1 MKIFFYILS
10 ILPLKFIFSFLDISF
25 KFLPLSLLRILSPFK
40 VTRKNLSIVFPD
52 TTSLELDMLAKESF
66 KETIKSLYE
75 TLYTWS
81 RSSQNIILKVKKINN
96 RFLFNGSNHEDGLI
110 IFAPHNRSIDFMLR
124 WISTQRPHTS
134 LYKKIKFSLIDQFVK
149 KFREE
154 ENCKMVET
162 GIGGVKSIL
171 NALEKNQMTCMAS
184 DQVPADG
191 LGTYSK
197 FFGHECYS
205 FALAPKLA
213 RKTKKEILLT
223 YLSYKRDIGHIINF
237 KRPSVEIYEKNG
249 VDVMNR
255 EMEDAIRKSPS
266 EYSWEYKKFRKLSGD
281 IRDIYK
287 N

>member
-10 ILPLKFIFSFLDISF
+10 ILPVKFIFSFLDIFF
-25 KFLPLSLLRILSPFK
+25 KFLPLSFLRIFSPFK
-40 VTRKNLSIVFPD
+40 VTRKNLSIVFPN

-81 RSSQNIILKVKKINN
+81 RSPHKIILEVKKINN
-96 RFLFNGSNHEDGLI
+96 RFLLNASNHKDGLI

-124 WISTQRPHTS
+124 WISTQRSHTS
-134 LYKKIKFSLIDQFVK
+134 LYKKIKFGPIDKFVK

-213 RKTKKEILLT
+213 RKTKKEILLS

-237 KRPSVEIYEKNG
+237 KKPSVEIYEKNG
-249 VDVMNR
+249 VDVMNK
-255 EMEDAIRKSPS
+255 EIEYEIKKSPL
-266 EYSWEYKKFRKLSGD
+266 EYSWEYKKFRKLSGE
-281 IRDIYK
+281 IKDIYK

>member
-10 ILPLKFIFSFLDISF
+10 ILPVKFIFLFLDISF
-25 KFLPLSLLRILSPFK
+25 KFLPLSFLRIFSPFK

-96 RFLFNGSNHEDGLI
+96 RFLFNAPNHEDGLI

-124 WISTQRPHTS
+124 WISTQRSHTS
-134 LYKKIKFSLIDQFVK
+134 LYKKIKFTLIDQFVK

-249 VDVMNR
+249 VDVMNK
-255 EMEDAIRKSPS
+255 EMEDEIRKSPS

>member
-1 MKIFFYILS
+1 MKIFFYALS
-10 ILPLKFIFSFLDISF
+10 ILPIKLVFSFLDIFF
-25 KFLPLSLLRILSPFK
+25 KFLPLKFLQIFSPFN
-40 VTRKNLSIVFPD
+40 VTRKNLSIAFENSSPSEID
-52 TTSLELDMLAKESF
+52 LLAKESY

-81 RSSQNIILKVKKINN
+81 RPPKKIISKVKKINN
-96 RFLFNGSNHEDGLI
+96 RFLFNFPNHENGLI

-134 LYKKIKFSLIDQFVK
+134 LYKKIKFKPIDKFVK

-154 ENCKMVET
+154 ENCRMVET
-162 GIGGVKSIL
+162 GIGGVKSIF
-171 NALEKNQMTCMAS
+171 NALENNQMTCMAS

-191 LGTYSK
+191 LGIYSK

-213 RKTKKEILLT
+213 RKTNKEILLT
-223 YLSYKRDIGHIINF
+223 YLSYKSDIGHIINF
-237 KRPSVEIYEKNG
+237 KRPNIEIYEKNG
-249 VDVMNR
+249 VDVMNK
-255 EMEDAIRKSPS
+255 EMENEIRKSPL

-281 IRDIYK
+281 IKDIYK

>member
-1 MKIFFYILS
+1 MKVFFYILS
-10 ILPLKFIFSFLDISF
+10 ILPIKLVFSFLDIF
-25 KFLPLSLLRILSPFK
+25 FNFLPISFLRIFSSFK

-52 TTSLELDMLAKESF
+52 AKSAEIDMLAKKSYN
-66 KETIKSLYE
+66 ETIKSLYE

-81 RSSQNIILKVKKINN
+81 RPSRNIILKVKKINN
-96 RFLFNGSNHEDGLI
+96 RFLFTSSNHQNGLI

-134 LYKKIKFSLIDQFVK
+134 LYKKIKFRPINKFVK

-154 ENCKMVET
+154 ENCTMVET
-162 GIGGVKSIL
+162 GIGGVKTIFS
-171 NALEKNQMTCMAS
+171 ALENNQMTCMAS

-191 LGTYSK
+191 FGIYSK

-223 YLSYKRDIGHIINF
+223 YLSYKKDIGHVINF
-237 KRPSVEIYEKNG
+237 KEPNIEIYEENG
-249 VDVMNR
+249 VDVMNK
-255 EMEDAIRKSPS
+255 EMEDEIMKSPL

-281 IRDIYK
+281 IKDIYK

>member
-10 ILPLKFIFSFLDISF
+10 ILPVKFIFLFLDISF
-25 KFLPLSLLRILSPFK
+25 KFLPLSFLRIFSPFK

-81 RSSQNIILKVKKINN
+81 RSSQNIIFKVKKINN

-191 LGTYSK
+191 LGTHSK

-249 VDVMNR
+249 VDVMNK
-255 EMEDAIRKSPS
+255 EMEDEIRKSPS

>member
-10 ILPLKFIFSFLDISF
+10 ILPVKFIFLFLDISF
-25 KFLPLSLLRILSPFK
+25 KFLPLSFLRTFSPFK

-249 VDVMNR
+249 VDVMNK
-255 EMEDAIRKSPS
+255 EMEDEIRKSPS

>member
-96 RFLFNGSNHEDGLI
+96 RFLFNGSNYEDGLI

-213 RKTKKEILLT
+213 RKTKKEILLS
-223 YLSYKRDIGHIINF
+223 YLSYKKDIGHIINF
-237 KRPSVEIYEKNG
+237 KKPSVEIYEKNG
-249 VDVMNR
+249 VDVMNK
-255 EMEDAIRKSPS
+255 EMEDEIRKSPS

>member
-10 ILPLKFIFSFLDISF
+10 ILPLKFIFSFLDIFF

-249 VDVMNR
+249 VDVMNK
-255 EMEDAIRKSPS
+255 EMEDEIRKSPS

>member
-10 ILPLKFIFSFLDISF
+10 ILPLKFIFSFLDIFF
-25 KFLPLSLLRILSPFK
+25 KFLPLSFLRIFSAFK
-40 VTRKNLSIVFPD
+40 ITRKNLSIVFPN
-52 TTSLELDMLAKESF
+52 TTSLELDMLAKESY

-81 RSSQNIILKVKKINN
+81 RSSHKIILEVKKINN
-96 RFLFNGSNHEDGLI
+96 RFLLNASNHKDGLI

-124 WISTQRPHTS
+124 WISTQRSHTS
-134 LYKKIKFSLIDQFVK
+134 LYKKIKFSPIDKFVK

-171 NALEKNQMTCMAS
+171 SALEKNQMTCMAS

-191 LGTYSK
+191 LGTYST

-213 RKTKKEILLT
+213 RKTKKEILLS
-223 YLSYKRDIGHIINF
+223 YLSYKRDIGHIINL
-237 KRPSVEIYEKNG
+237 KKPSVEIYEKNG
-249 VDVMNR
+249 VHVMNK
-255 EMEDAIRKSPS
+255 EIEDEIMKSPL

-281 IRDIYK
+281 IKDIYK

>member
-81 RSSQNIILKVKKINN
+81 RSSQNIIFKVKKINN

-249 VDVMNR
+249 VDVMNK
-255 EMEDAIRKSPS
+255 EMEDEIRKSPS

>member
-10 ILPLKFIFSFLDISF
+10 ILPIKFIFSFLDIFF
-25 KFLPLSLLRILSPFK
+25 KFLPLSFLRIFSPFK
-40 VTRKNLSIVFPD
+40 VTRKNLSIVFPN
-52 TTSLELDMLAKESF
+52 TTSLELDMLSKESY

-81 RSSQNIILKVKKINN
+81 RSPHKIILEVKKINN
-96 RFLFNGSNHEDGLI
+96 RFLLNASNHKDGLI

-124 WISTQRPHTS
+124 WISTQRSHTS
-134 LYKKIKFSLIDQFVK
+134 LYKKIKFRPIDKFVK

-154 ENCKMVET
+154 GNCKMVET

-213 RKTKKEILLT
+213 RKTKKEILLS

-237 KRPSVEIYEKNG
+237 KKPSVEIYEKNG
-249 VDVMNR
+249 VDVMNK
-255 EMEDAIRKSPS
+255 EIEYEIKKSPL
-266 EYSWEYKKFRKLSGD
+266 EYSWEYKKFRKLSGE
-281 IRDIYK
+281 IKDIYK

>member
-10 ILPLKFIFSFLDISF
+10 ILPVKFIFLFLDISF
-25 KFLPLSLLRILSPFK
+25 KFLPLSLLRIFSPFK

-249 VDVMNR
+249 VDVMNK
-255 EMEDAIRKSPS
+255 EMEDEIRKSPL